1 MRRGRAGPGDAAAGA
16 GSRRR
21 EPRAGPRAQPP
32 GAGSRRGRRLRCGG
46 GAGGRKTA
54 SGAGYSRQRAGDEP
68 GLGDAAAGA
77 VSRRPGPA
85 GRRRREL
92 RGVVVGRGLRGVVGR
107 AAAASGAGAGRRR
120 GCGGGGGGAARRGR
134 RRQCVCE
141 RVCVRLVCCVCVSA
155 CAGAA
160 TKCRRLCRVP
170 RSGTRQR
177 ESSPSARSGH
187 SAY

>member
-1 MRRGRAGPGDAAAGA
+1 MHLISSLGDYISSYAIRMYLCVIVLTSLYSPQQTMRRGRAGPGDAAAGA

-32 GAGSRRGRRLRCGG
+32 GAGSRRGRRPRCGG

-92 RGVVVGRGLRGVVGR
+92 RGVVVGCSVLVGY
-107 AAAASGAGAGRRR
+107 SKKNVIIS
-120 GCGGGGGGAARRGR
+120 C
-134 RRQCVCE
+134 
-141 RVCVRLVCCVCVSA
+141 
-155 CAGAA
+155 
-160 TKCRRLCRVP
+160 TF
-170 RSGTRQR
+170 
-177 ESSPSARSGH
+177 SSNLI
-187 SAY
+187 